1 MQCCDRIEPT
11 GSGYLLEV
19 TVVKDIADHLK
30 HAQGNLNQLQ
40 KYHQELKLKHLEAYI
55 LTSFPAKFNEG

>member
-1 MQCCDRIEPT
+1 MLCCDRVEPI
-11 GSGYLLEV
+11 GSGYLSE
-19 TVVKDIADHLK
+19 VKDIADHLK

-40 KYHQELKLKHLEAYI
+40 KYHQELKLKHIEVYI